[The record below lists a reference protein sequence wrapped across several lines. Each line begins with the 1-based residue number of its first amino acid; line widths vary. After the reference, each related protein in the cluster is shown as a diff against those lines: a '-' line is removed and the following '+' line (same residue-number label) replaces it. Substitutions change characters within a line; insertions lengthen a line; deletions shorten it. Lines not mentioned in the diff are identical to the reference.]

1 MQTYPIEQCLE
12 IMAGLQSGPV
22 VKSFVILERDKKIL
36 VDIAKKVYKGSAL
49 TDKQYEVVK
58 RILVNRYASQF
69 KLRDIDIQNSAN
81 ILRKP
86 IRHLDR
92 TKYIRIEDGG
102 DYQDGVW
109 GGFTPLKI
117 IVIRFPFNLMLS
129 KLVSDIKKLFPH
141 KVGRFYSQRIKDKYL
156 LPFDERIIHK
166 LVGRFKGRI
175 KDIDPI
181 LLKIYDEV
189 EHILNNPDDY
199 VPGINNYEIKHS
211 SKEVTKHH
219 LNKFGKP
226 NADNLFLFYDR
237 KIKLGLKHFD
247 TFEVEKSKSNL
258 SVLTKKILDRKYP
271 MINIDLKKW
280 QLNHLTEC
288 IDQLQRYP
296 LLVIVSMQD
305 KRALE
310 QLQQFH
316 SQFKNLV
323 DPKDI
328 SVLVRLPNKGT
339 GAEFNTYVKDNG
351 INNSLANT
359 TKIVYINSKK
369 IPKPLVQSTWR
380 PESVICCDGSK
391 NYTKVDTF
399 LYESDLVFNI
409 NGQTSMFLNFYD
421 TAETI

>member
-1 MQTYPIEQCLE
+1 M
-12 IMAGLQSGPV
+12 
-22 VKSFVILERDKKIL
+22 
-36 VDIAKKVYKGSAL
+36 
-49 TDKQYEVVK
+49 
-58 RILVNRYASQF
+58 
-69 KLRDIDIQNSAN
+69 
-81 ILRKP
+81 
-86 IRHLDR
+86 
-92 TKYIRIEDGG
+92 
-102 DYQDGVW
+102 
-109 GGFTPLKI
+109 
-117 IVIRFPFNLMLS
+117 
-129 KLVSDIKKLFPH
+129 
-141 KVGRFYSQRIKDKYL
+141 
-156 LPFDERIIHK
+156 
-166 LVGRFKGRI
+166 
-175 KDIDPI
+175 
-181 LLKIYDEV
+181 
-189 EHILNNPDDY
+189 
-199 VPGINNYEIKHS
+199 
-211 SKEVTKHH
+211 
-219 LNKFGKP
+219 NKFGKP

-237 KIKLGLKHFD
+237 KVKLGLKHFD

-316 SQFKNLV
+316 TQFKNLV

-369 IPKPLVQSTWR
+369 ISSLSTIHGPISNMLRWIPKLHK
-380 PESVICCDGSK
+380 GG
-391 NYTKVDTF
+391 YF

-409 NGQTSMFLNFYD
+409 NGQTHVFKLL
-421 TAETI
+421 